1 MNLHNIRPETV
12 SFFQDSANALKKGG
26 SPIWS
31 VSGKGHT
38 GNHIQFPVYK
48 IFASPET
55 ENWRVELKLARI
67 KCLAVFCIKNKCSAP
82 HMGNLPAAK
91 FFFDSIMRI
100 AIESKD
106 FETAKGHYQCLVGF
120 LAG

>member
-1 MNLHNIRPETV
+1 
-12 SFFQDSANALKKGG
+12 
-26 SPIWS
+26 
-31 VSGKGHT
+31 
-38 GNHIQFPVYK
+38 
-48 IFASPET
+48 
-55 ENWRVELKLARI
+55 
-67 KCLAVFCIKNKCSAP
+67 
-82 HMGNLPAAK
+82 MGNLPAAK